1 MFVYMCVNADVQR
14 LQKRTSNP
22 PELPVV
28 VSCLFKVLKTKLPC
42 ESNVILTSELSIQ
55 PAKYTFLILDIK
67 YENPGRTKIF
77 KFLLEVKQAL
87 KIFL

>member
-14 LQKRTSNP
+14 LQKRTSNS

>member
-42 ESNVILTSELSIQ
+42 ESNVILISELSIQ